1 MDSTKEYSNYP
12 KWPKEKGTSYFPI
25 FVHELCS
32 FMCRNGL
39 MIFAHQTVAD
49 MPAEFPTGT
58 TTTRHTRE
66 EFIAEYPDIDTPAK
80 YKHASAKAWGYLD
93 LGLKDFPELREAI
106 KGHPRQYVQ
115 CLQVIERHISGNPGQ
130 QIYHMRKIKY
140 AAILATCT
148 RRSDIPNAINQMNTL
163 NFEIESIDATRKFA
177 DLELREDLLHIMSGK
192 RYELVD
198 VHHRAFSEPGLAT
211 WSGLCSH
218 LNDIIRP
225 DDTKP
230 TSHIIYGGGHHDRGT
245 ALVADKANKGPS
257 CFKCGAS
264 GPDFHRSKDCKRPFI
279 PCSAPGCDQRHT
291 HCIDFHEKVMQI
303 AERNKKK
310 QAGTD
315 VAVADKP
322 MHYMNL

>member
-32 FMCRNGL
+32 FMCRIGL
-39 MIFAHQTVAD
+39 MIFAHQT
-49 MPAEFPTGT
+49 
-58 TTTRHTRE
+58 
-66 EFIAEYPDIDTPAK
+66 
-80 YKHASAKAWGYLD
+80 
-93 LGLKDFPELREAI
+93 
-106 KGHPRQYVQ
+106 
-115 CLQVIERHISGNPGQ
+115 
-130 QIYHMRKIKY
+130 
-140 AAILATCT
+140 
-148 RRSDIPNAINQMNTL
+148 
-163 NFEIESIDATRKFA
+163 
-177 DLELREDLLHIMSGK
+177 
-192 RYELVD
+192 
-198 VHHRAFSEPGLAT
+198 
-211 WSGLCSH
+211 
-218 LNDIIRP
+218 
-225 DDTKP
+225 
-230 TSHIIYGGGHHDRGT
+230 
-245 ALVADKANKGPS
+245 VADKANKGPS

-264 GPDFHRSKDCKRPFI
+264 GPDF